1 MLAHLRANLWLLGLT
16 VLLCS
21 VAYPLALWAI
31 GQAAFNNHA
40 NGSLVYGKDGKPV
53 ASRLIAHEVKGDQ
66 YFQPRP
72 SATVKTPW
80 NAAASGASNWAANNY
95 QLRDR
100 VARALAP
107 VVKYGKGPRQGQ
119 PVAPDVVK
127 WFREERPGLVAEW
140 AEAHSGLAEAWVKA
154 EDAAKEFVRD
164 WFKQHPNELEAWIR
178 ANLAAWKKK
187 NPGRDHPEP
196 EDLARAFFQGFS
208 RIHPATWL
216 AVVETKDEKDA
227 KGEPVKRVALVE
239 KGDEDSADIAA
250 VFFDLWR
257 DAHPDV
263 ALEEVPADQVMASA
277 SGLDP
282 HITLRNALYQLERV
296 AGKWAELTG
305 QAPARLRV
313 EIEALV
319 RRHASAPMF
328 GLAGVEL
335 VNVVEVNLALHEQYG
350 DKVKK
355 EK

>member
-21 VAYPLALWAI
+21 VAYPLALWAV
-31 GQAAFNNHA
+31 GQAAFHHHA
-40 NGSLVYGKDGKPV
+40 NGSLVYGKDGQPV
-53 ASRLIAHEVKGDQ
+53 ASRLIAHEVKSDQ

-127 WFREERPGLVAEW
+127 WFREERPGLVTEW
-140 AEAHSGLAEAWVKA
+140 AQAHPALAQAWAKS
-154 EDAAKEFVRD
+154 EDATKEFVLD
-164 WFKQHPNELEAWIR
+164 WFKQRPTE
-178 ANLAAWKKK
+178 LAAWKAE
-187 NPGRDHPEP
+187 NPGKDDPSP
-196 EDLARAFFQGFS
+196 EDLARAFFVSFS
-208 RIHPATWL
+208 GQHPATWL
-216 AVVETKDEKDA
+216 SVVETKDEKDA
-227 KGEPVKRVALVE
+227 RGEPVKRVALVE
-239 KGDEDSADIAA
+239 KGDKDSADIAA

-282 HITLRNALYQLERV
+282 HITLKNALYQLDRV

-335 VNVVEVNLALHEQYG
+335 VNVVEVNLALHDLFG
-350 DKVKK
+350 DKVKQGK
-355 EK
+355 